1 MDREQIKEIMRD
13 IFGRNF
19 LLTDL
24 GNWVGMK
31 CPLAPYTHEKGTDRT
46 PSAGISVDPNGA
58 SGFNC
63 FTCGPSGTAG
73 PMSRMLEQY
82 AEYSG
87 ENLDDVIEEIAEGE
101 FLGPRHIPDY
111 DTIRASNIVD
121 VAMPIDEGLYMDLYE
136 SAEGHPYLK
145 RRGISK
151 KTTRKLELLYDPKDS
166 EREPRILFPVRGIDG
181 LLYGFTGRATRPT
194 ARLKVRDYFGLQ
206 KSQCLLGSHL
216 ATDASRIVIVE
227 GLIDYASAHEFGE
240 CGCAVLHA
248 TVTDEQASIIKQI
261 GKPTFMMLD
270 ADKAGRDGTATAARK
285 LHRDVPLFGTAYPR
299 VKIEDDSEQGWHWLK
314 DPGESTK
321 EEFLS
326 MLAKASLL

>member
-1 MDREQIKEIMRD
+1 MDREQIKEVMRD
-13 IFGRNF
+13 IFGRQF
-19 LLTDL
+19 AMTDL
-24 GNWVGMK
+24 GNWVGMR
-31 CPLAPYTHEKGTDRT
+31 CPLSPWTHEKGMDRT
-46 PSAGISVDPNGA
+46 PSAGISVDPNGS

-73 PMSRMLEQY
+73 PMSRMLQQY
-82 AEYSG
+82 AEFSG
-87 ENLDDVIEEIAEGE
+87 ENLEDVIEEIAEGE

-111 DTIRASNIVD
+111 DAIRASNIVE

-166 EREPRILFPVRGIDG
+166 EKEPRILFPVRGADG

-206 KSQCLLGSHL
+206 KSQSLLGAHL
-216 ATDASRIVIVE
+216 ASEASRIVIVE
-227 GLIDYASAHEFGE
+227 GLIDYASSHEFGE
-240 CGCAVLHA
+240 CGCAVMHA

-270 ADKAGRDGTATAARK
+270 SDKAGRDGTQTAVRK
-285 LHRDVPLFGTAYPR
+285 LRRDVPLFGTTYPKVR
-299 VKIEDDSEQGWHWLK
+299 IEDDSEQGWHWLK
-314 DPGESTK
+314 DPGEATK
-321 EEFLS
+321 EEFLG